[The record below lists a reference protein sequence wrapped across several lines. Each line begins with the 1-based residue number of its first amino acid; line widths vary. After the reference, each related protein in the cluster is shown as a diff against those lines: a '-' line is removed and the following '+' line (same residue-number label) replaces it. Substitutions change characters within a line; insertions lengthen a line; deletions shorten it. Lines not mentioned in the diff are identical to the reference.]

1 MLLKNLRHNRKITS
15 YNRKLSGFVVE
26 KHIKTGYFP
35 AGMEQKISPWQILF
49 YLSLSVFTLWFI
61 LKVTGV
67 IQTPFWLEYGVPLIT
82 IVLTILSQ
90 YQHIMERMSMQYHQL
105 SERIQSVTVS
115 LAGLA
120 SKVDHID
127 RDVESLKKSAS
138 R

>member
-1 MLLKNLRHNRKITS
+1 
-15 YNRKLSGFVVE
+15 
-26 KHIKTGYFP
+26 
-35 AGMEQKISPWQILF
+35 MEQKISPWQILF